1 MNRDWVL
8 FHLRQAHEELARTIA
23 ELEQDPEYEYGDYW
37 PAMQHL
43 YHHLNTAWNAR
54 EATPQEVDRAGD
66 PEFNRWSAFPTDLP
80 MMEV

>member
-8 FHLRQAHEELARTIA
+8 TNLREANEELTRTIA
-23 ELEQDPEYEYGDYW
+23 DIERDATYDFGEYRV
-37 PAMQHL
+37 AMQHL

-54 EATPQEVDRAGD
+54 DASPLAVQASTDAI
-66 PEFNRWSAFPTDLP
+66 FNRWSALPSDLP

>member
-8 FHLRQAHEELARTIA
+8 FHLREAHQELTRTIA
-23 ELEQDPEYEYGDYW
+23 QLAEDPECEYGHYW
-37 PAMQHL
+37 PVLQHL

-54 EATPQEVDRAGD
+54 DATPAEVGQARDVD
-66 PEFNRWSAFPTDLP
+66 FSRWSRFPTDLP